1 MKRKYLFLILLST
14 VCVSCSNVK
23 EKDPKITLLDSIR
36 EADSI
41 AAVQEAAEA
50 ALEAASEEYQY
61 HTLDGKGKQKEYQGS
76 LEQQEHLDMMDR
88 KMEEDPNF

>member
-50 ALEAASEEYQY
+50 ALEAASEEY
-61 HTLDGKGKQKEYQGS
+61 HGKGKQKEYQGS
-76 LEQQEHLDMMDR
+76 LEQQEHLDMIDR

>member
-50 ALEAASEEYQY
+50 ALEAASEEYQ
-61 HTLDGKGKQKEYQGS
+61 GS
-76 LEQQEHLDMMDR
+76 LEQQEHLDMIDR